1 MLILPKPPPEYG
13 LKSPLALVFGPV
25 GLDGVGNGRRT
36 VSNVVEVETRK
47 RCCKIES
54 FSLFLAHLLECR
66 FRIRGNGKRQS
77 KDSYP
82 LRSVL
87 HRFNATS
94 NKTCSGKKLERIF

>member
-1 MLILPKPPPEYG
+1 MLILPNPPPEYG

-36 VSNVVEVETRK
+36 VSNAVEVETSEAVLQNQ
-47 RCCKIES
+47 I